1 LVDVYGAVVEADVD
15 GAVWV
20 VLDYAVDDA
29 HPDGGVIVSA
39 AMLTIT
45 GTGTVTAVGAG
56 LTVSVLARALEVV
69 GAADVRQGWRPAR
82 VMDVLGELRGGPIA
96 TIAGHF
102 WRGALPWGVRVVSD
116 P

>member
-1 LVDVYGAVVEADVD
+1 MVDVYGAVVEADVD

-20 VLDYAVDDA
+20 VLDYAVDEA
-29 HPDGGVIVSA
+29 HPHGVLVSE

-56 LTVSVLARALEVV
+56 LTVSLLARALEVV

-82 VMDVLGELRGGPIA
+82 VMDVLGELSGGPIA
-96 TIAGHF
+96 AIAGHF
-102 WRGALPWGVRVVSD
+102 
-116 P
+116 